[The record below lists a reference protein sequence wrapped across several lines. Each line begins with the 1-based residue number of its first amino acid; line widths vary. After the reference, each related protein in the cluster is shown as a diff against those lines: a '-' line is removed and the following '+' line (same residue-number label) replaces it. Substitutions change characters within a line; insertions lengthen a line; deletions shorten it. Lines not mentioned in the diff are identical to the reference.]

1 METTTLVTNMTYSGS
16 PNSYFRQLP
25 DLDYPSLANDRNSV
39 YDYQIVKN
47 IFKRAVLRDDIFD
60 DITTFTKYS
69 VEGDERPDQVADKFY
84 NDSGLDWVILTTNN
98 IVHVRD
104 EWPMGNQDFLTYLNG
119 KYTAEELSNIHHY
132 ETKIVRDT
140 NGRLIQ
146 KKGLTVPENHSISFL
161 DNGILRTESQITSFT
176 FLENETKLNDDKR
189 NINILK
195 PEFLGIFLENVA
207 DIMEYKPSRQ
217 FVNDNLKKTENP
229 RIISP

>member
-1 METTTLVTNMTYSGS
+1 MTYSGS

-60 DITTFTKYS
+60 DVTTFTKYS

-104 EWPMGNQDFLTYLNG
+104 EWPMGNQDFLTDLNA

-161 DNGILRTESQITSFT
+161 DNGSLRTESQITSFT

>member
-1 METTTLVTNMTYSGS
+1 MTYSGS

-104 EWPMGNQDFLTYLNG
+104 EWPMGNQDFLTYLNA